1 MSKEARHANDTE
13 AAVETPTE
21 GRADQALRVP
31 MMRPLSDPTSIE
43 NLSLEYNEEIRDRI
57 MTEARATEL
66 PEDLAFLV
74 EYYDDV
80 IGDRTEFL
88 TRWLFYLFEELE
100 LSCVPA
106 EHAETACE
114 IKTIMTMYDTLL
126 DDLSEKHD
134 DLETFWEIAKAV
146 LPRSE
151 PDWDRDDLNQEY
163 LDVGEKVWKT
173 IDRKLKQAPR
183 YEEFEEQFHFDMR
196 QAVNAMDYSRVALR
210 NPGLSN
216 LTEAWHHSPHNMM
229 MYGFVDVDVM
239 FSPEFDRRDLRPLRE
254 VVDELQHMWRIGNW
268 VITWER
274 ELEEHDYTAGIV
286 IAARQR
292 GLIDE
297 EIIDELEAGETTAAE
312 IADRIDETQIEESFV
327 ADWDRR
333 RQRARLRAD
342 EFDSIDLDA
351 YVDGMEFLM
360 QNHLATR
367 GHR

>member
-1 MSKEARHANDTE
+1 MESLSEAKT
-13 AAVETPTE
+13 
-21 GRADQALRVP
+21 
-31 MMRPLSDPTSIE
+31 IE
-43 NLSLEYNEEIRDRI
+43 ELSLEYNEEIGNEI
-57 MTEARATEL
+57 MAEARTTDL

-74 EYYDDV
+74 DYYDDV

-100 LSCVPA
+100 LSCVPD
-106 EHAETACE
+106 EHSVLACE
-114 IKTIMTMYDTLL
+114 IKTTMTMYDTLL

-134 DLETFWEIAKAV
+134 DLDTFWEIAKAV

-151 PDWDRDDLNQEY
+151 PDWERDDLDSAY
-163 LDVGEKVWKT
+163 LDVAEKVWNT
-173 IDRKLKQAPR
+173 IDRKLREAPR
-183 YEEFEEQFHFDMR
+183 YDEFDEQFHFDMR

-210 NPGLSN
+210 NPELSN
-216 LTEAWHHSPHNMM
+216 MTEAWHHSPHNMM
-229 MYGFVDVDVM
+229 MFGFVDVDLM
-239 FSPEFDRRDLRPLRE
+239 FSPEFDRGDLRPLRE
-254 VVDELQHMWRIGNW
+254 VVTELQHMWRIGNW

-274 ELEEHDYTAGIV
+274 ELEERDYTAGIV
-286 IAARQR
+286 TAARQR
-292 GLIDE
+292 GVVDQETIDALDAH
-297 EIIDELEAGETTAAE
+297 EITADEVAA
-312 IADRIDETQIEESFV
+312 RINQTEIEESFI

-333 RQRARLRAD
+333 RRQARARAD